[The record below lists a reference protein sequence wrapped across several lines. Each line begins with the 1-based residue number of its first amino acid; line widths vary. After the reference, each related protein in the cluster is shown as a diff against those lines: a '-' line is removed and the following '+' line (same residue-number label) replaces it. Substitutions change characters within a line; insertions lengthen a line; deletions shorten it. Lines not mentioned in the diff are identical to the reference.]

1 MQKLVQKTLISTTE
15 QLQPQPKLDIQ
26 IYDAFYKEDENIY
39 VDNLDIYYTKT
50 NSPCLHCKCNEEYTM
65 SIVYTEKS
73 KFKAHITTKKHKQ
86 WLKNKAPPAPK
97 APVQPVEQS
106 VQPVE
111 QPDTPVAQTTTAP
124 RYHAPR
130 VSELRYFMVWTIHT
144 HQTMREIEERL
155 PIVV

>member
-144 HQTMREIEERL
+144 HQIMREIEERL

>member
-130 VSELRYFMVWTIHT
+130 VSEPRYFMVWTIHT
-144 HQTMREIEERL
+144 HQIMLEIEERL